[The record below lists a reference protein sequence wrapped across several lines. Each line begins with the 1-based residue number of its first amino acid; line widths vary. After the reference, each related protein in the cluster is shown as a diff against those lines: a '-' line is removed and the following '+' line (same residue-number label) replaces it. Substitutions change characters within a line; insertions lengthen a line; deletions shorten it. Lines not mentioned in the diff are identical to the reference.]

1 MEFKSVVSMEALDR
15 TPQRS
20 KTRLNEIA
28 RIFPKTRCG
37 HSVKVLG
44 NKNMFKKK
52 NEEPGHFDGF
62 IVRAIFFTPTAEKL
76 RMLPNNQDL

>member
-20 KTRLNEIA
+20 KTRINEIA
-28 RIFPKTRCG
+28 QIFPKTRG

-44 NKNMFKKK
+44 NKNMLKK

-62 IVRAIFFTPTAEKL
+62 VVRAIFFTPTAEKL